1 MRPSSPLDD
10 STTFVPYLDK
20 SDSFALGVELGEF
33 LGPATHGIEV
43 IEGEFSA
50 RLEAQ
55 LLVAAARTHPRCGPG
70 SSRSAAAPRGARGP
84 AFRPGCRRTTAP
96 PAWHSPPRATRRSGR
111 KARTLRPCQGHPA
124 RRGRSTRR
132 RSPTAAAGWR

>member
-20 SDSFALGVELGEF
+20 SESFALGVELGEF

-55 LLVAAARTHPRCGPG
+55 LLVAAARLGYAREEWRRLQHG
-70 SSRSAAAPRGARGP
+70 SYYGVFVSRACATGGADDE
-84 AFRPGCRRTTAP
+84 
-96 PAWHSPPRATRRSGR
+96 
-111 KARTLRPCQGHPA
+111 
-124 RRGRSTRR
+124 
-132 RSPTAAAGWR
+132 